1 MLEFTRTMAP
11 NPAIFLFGVDL
22 SPMAKVDFD
31 ASSGELLGTEIGP
44 YTLVRRLGVGGMA
57 ETYVAIRRGPSG
69 FSQRVCL
76 KLVLPFYRD
85 DEEFVK
91 LFQREARLAAKL
103 RHSNI
108 VGVIDFGEIAGRSYM
123 ALELVDGV
131 DLQVLLDAESGKRLS
146 AEYVALI
153 GHDLAC
159 ALDHAH
165 NPPRESDFDGTRGGA
180 IVHRDI
186 SPSNVLVSRHGEI
199 MLSDF
204 GVAKAVSGSSNKHS
218 AVKGKIPYMSPE
230 QLRLESLDGRADLFG
245 VGVVLFEA
253 LCGRRPY
260 EGGHDPA
267 TIMQILKGE
276 HEPLASLAPGAP
288 PELCALIERLIEPD
302 RNNRPQSA
310 AELIELLDPFVPSP
324 RVRRQLAK
332 RIGELHPEA
341 EPISGYPPAI
351 GEQATAPHE
360 DIGVDERK
368 KRTSGIVGA
377 GESQKRIEP
386 WVEEGPSEPD
396 VESAPER
403 KRRSKTGWWFL
414 VAVVLLAAGGAAW
427 LMVPDG
433 EVSLAVSEPN
443 RAPPTEEEA
452 PPEEPTVGAA
462 DAVEDD
468 AAPSSDEGA
477 DAPTATAAGPGTE
490 REEFNAQPDDSTAE
504 AVAGE
509 RASDIPERAAAQPAP
524 TRPARKKPRVALAPA
539 NLTIVVYPWGDIWIN
554 GKPRGRAPLKN
565 LSLKPGRYR
574 VSAGQ
579 GKPSVSQTIRLRSG
593 EKRKL
598 KLDVTK

>member
-11 NPAIFLFGVDL
+11 DPTLLLFGVDL

-146 AEYVALI
+146 TEYVALI
-153 GHDLAC
+153 GHDLAS

-165 NPPRESDFDGTRGGA
+165 NPPRESDFDGARGGA

-186 SPSNVLVSRHGEI
+186 SPSNILVSRHGEI

-288 PELCALIERLIEPD
+288 TELCALIERLIQPD
-302 RNNRPQSA
+302 RERRPQSA

-324 RVRRQLAK
+324 RARRQLAK
-332 RIGELHPEA
+332 RIAELRPEE

-351 GEQATAPHE
+351 GAQATEQHD
-360 DIGVDERK
+360 DIDVDERK

-377 GESQKRIEP
+377 GESEKHIEP
-386 WVEEGPSEPD
+386 WVEEAPSQSEAEPT
-396 VESAPER
+396 PEV
-403 KRRSKTGWWFL
+403 KRHGKTGWWLL
-414 VAVVLLAAGGAAW
+414 VALALLAVGGAAW
-427 LMVPDG
+427 LAIPEVGVP
-433 EVSLAVSEPN
+433 LAVTEPIVAEPN
-443 RAPPTEEEA
+443 RAQPIAEESPAEETTVEEA
-452 PPEEPTVGAA
+452 GPAEDGAA
-462 DAVEDD
+462 SSSNEGDD
-468 AAPSSDEGA
+468 AP
-477 DAPTATAAGPGTE
+477 
-490 REEFNAQPDDSTAE
+490 
-504 AVAGE
+504 
-509 RASDIPERAAAQPAP
+509 AAARARPAP
-524 TRPARKKPRVALAPA
+524 TRPARKKPPVALAPA
-539 NLTIVVYPWGDIWIN
+539 SLTIVVYPWGDVWIN

-574 VSAGQ
+574 ISAGQ
-579 GKPSVSQTIRLRSG
+579 GDPTVSQTIRLRSG
-593 EKRKL
+593 EKKKV